1 MEFEPDRY
9 VWVQVAE
16 RLRSRIVDGT
26 YRPKYLLSEVQLM
39 QEFGVA
45 RGTLRK
51 AMKKL
56 REEGLLYTVPNLGS
70 FVSAPG
76 GRMEEEGAE
85 AIGSEPDP
93 A

>member
-26 YRPKYLLSEVQLM
+26 YHPKYLLSEVQLM

-51 AMKKL
+51 AMKQL

-76 GRMEEEGAE
+76 DRAEGE
-85 AIGSEPDP
+85 GTESTGLEPGP
-93 A
+93 T